1 MDLTNIVLYDI
12 KLKKKG
18 LKKIR
23 RTLINK
29 YGELL
34 DNRTVMSEK
43 DFSREIKKNEVPEVT
58 YAHLKKED
66 GVVSF
71 NKVLNPSLAIYI
83 SEILNGNDEYIKAL
97 MYLETRKHT
106 GEEYVDQ
113 IFKNIEFKMFNK
125 VEYQKYRSTNI
136 FKEKMADTLTGR
148 IYVKK

>member
-1 MDLTNIVLYDI
+1 MDFENVVLYDI

-34 DNRTVMSEK
+34 DNRIIMNEK
-43 DFSREIKKNEVPEVT
+43 DFVKEAKDNKVSEVT
-58 YAHLKKED
+58 YAHLKNDD

-71 NKVLNPSLAIYI
+71 NKVLNPSLAIYL
-83 SEILNGNDEYIKAL
+83 SEILNGNFEYIKAL
-97 MYLETRKHT
+97 MYLERYKFM
-106 GEEYVDQ
+106 GEEYVDD

-125 VEYQKYRSTNI
+125 SAYQKYKSSNI
-136 FKEKMADTLTGR
+136 FKENMSNTLSGK